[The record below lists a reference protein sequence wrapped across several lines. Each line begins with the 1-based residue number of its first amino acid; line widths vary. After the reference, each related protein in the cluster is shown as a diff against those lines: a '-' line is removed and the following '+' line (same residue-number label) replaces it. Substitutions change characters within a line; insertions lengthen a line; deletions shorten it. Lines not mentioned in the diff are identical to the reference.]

1 MLMRSRQHDYEE
13 ALSAV
18 SGAVTRALDRAGD
31 PTGGCLPTRIET
43 DPSPI
48 RFTVNWQPFPNGEHR
63 ARFGQASAT
72 TVLRSATAEAAVES
86 HEIVARLRVP
96 LSSWVDARGRVRLLD
111 DIASFTDA
119 FRLTEQ
125 RTVLKLLC
133 AGRPAPEQVRSVAA
147 VQRAVARL
155 NGAPATGE
163 AGPDHLFCRLLAS
176 GPTLSAALSRGIV
189 QDAVDV
195 RGALPVGV
203 GAIVVPTVG
212 GPVVERIVDDITLL
226 SGVAGDAMW
235 FTLVQR
241 FFLTN
246 PDRVEL
252 LAPYG
257 F

>member
-1 MLMRSRQHDYEE
+1 MEYEE

-18 SGAVTRALDRAGD
+18 SGAVTRALDKAGD
-31 PTGGCLPTRIET
+31 PTGGCLPTRVET

-48 RFTVNWQPFPNGEHR
+48 RFKVDWQLSPNGEHR
-63 ARFGQASAT
+63 ARFGHASAT
-72 TVLRSATAEAAVES
+72 TVLRSATAQPAAES
-86 HEIVARLRVP
+86 HEISSRLRIP
-96 LSSWVDARGRVRLLD
+96 LSSWVDSQGRVRLLD
-111 DIASFTDA
+111 GVASFTDA

-125 RTVLKLLC
+125 RSILKLLC
-133 AGRPAPEQVRSVAA
+133 AGRPAPDQVQSVAA

-155 NGAPATGE
+155 NGAPEYGDS
-163 AGPDHLFCRLLAS
+163 GPDQLLCRLLGS
-176 GPTLSAALSRGIV
+176 GPTVSAALSCGVV

-195 RGALPVGV
+195 KGALPLGV
-203 GAIVVPTVG
+203 GAIVIPTVG